1 EGCGDCSLKSNCLSV
16 EPVETDLGRKRR
28 INQSTCNT
36 DLSCL
41 KGFCPSFVTVT
52 DGEAA
57 WESQARPSFSADGLP
72 LPETPP
78 LTEPYNVLFTGVGG
92 TGVTTVA
99 AVLAMAAHVDGHAAS
114 SLDMTGLA
122 QKGGP
127 VLSHIRFAREPDM
140 ISTGRVPP
148 ASADVIIACDL
159 VVAAGGDA
167 LNLMDADRTA
177 AYANT
182 DVTPTSEFIRDR
194 SKRFE
199 SDLLSARVRRQATEF
214 AAFDAEALAV
224 GYLHDAIY
232 TNMIM
237 AGYAWQKGKL
247 PVSLRALYRAI
258 RLNGTKVEDNMAA
271 FNVGRIAA
279 ADPERLAKQ
288 QDPRG
293 DVQEKTLDELIE
305 DRAARLTAYQN
316 ADYAA
321 QYRAV
326 VAKVRAAETAAGL
339 GEKLTRAAAIYA
351 YKVMA
356 YKDEYE
362 VARLFTDGKFAEQLA
377 SQFKGGK
384 LRFWLAAPMIAK
396 KDQHGHFQKK
406 HFGPWMMTGFRLLA
420 KFKGLRGT
428 RFDFFGYTEERQH
441 ERKLRDDYLAG
452 LERMASGLTAKNH
465 ELAVA
470 IATVPD
476 EIRGFGHVKDAAL
489 VTARAKEADL
499 WAGWPEG
506 KLPATK
512 TTLIA
517 AQ

>member
-1 EGCGDCSLKSNCLSV
+1 M
-16 EPVETDLGRKRR
+16 ETDLGRKRR

-41 KGFCPSFVTVT
+41 KGFCPSFVTIT
-52 DGEAA
+52 DGEPA
-57 WESQARPSFSADGLP
+57 WEEQARPEFSADGLP
-72 LPETPP
+72 LPETPS
-78 LTEPYNVLFTGVGG
+78 LAQPYNVLFTGVGG

-148 ASADVIIACDL
+148 ASADVVIACDL

-177 AYANT
+177 AYANS
-182 DVTPTSEFIRDR
+182 DVTPTSEFIRNR

-199 SDLLSARVRRQATEF
+199 SDLLSARVKRQATEF
-214 AAFDAEALAV
+214 EAFDAEALAV

-237 AGYAWQKGKL
+237 AGFAWQKGRL

-258 RLNGTKVEDNMAA
+258 RLNGTKVDDNMAA
-271 FNVGRIAA
+271 FNIGRIAA
-279 ADPERLAKQ
+279 ADPARLIRQ
-288 QDPRG
+288 EDPRG
-293 DVQEKTLDELIE
+293 EVHEQTLDELIK
-305 DRAARLTAYQN
+305 DRATRLTAYQN
-316 ADYAA
+316 AAYAER
-321 QYRAV
+321 YRET
-326 VAKVRAAETAAGL
+326 VAKIRAAESSLGT
-339 GEKLTRAAAIYA
+339 GEKLARAAAFYA

-362 VARLFTDGKFAEQLA
+362 VARLYTDGKFAKQLA

-396 KDQHGHFQKK
+396 KDQHGHFEKK
-406 HFGPWMMTGFRLLA
+406 HFGQWMMLGFKLLA

-428 RFDFFGYTEERQH
+428 KFDVFGYTEERQH

-452 LERMASGLTAKNH
+452 LERIASELTGKNH
-465 ELAVA
+465 ELAVM
-470 IATVPD
+470 IATLPD

-489 VTARAKEADL
+489 QAARLKEADL

-506 KLPATK
+506 KLPTTK

-517 AQ
+517 AE